1 MYISN
6 GLVIYMEIEGVGVTE
21 WDRVGQ
27 KGRRKDIVLRLQRT
41 GRWKKF
47 ALRIRGVEKDVY
59 DKMEERYL
67 ATSELGVVIAVRLQ
81 TTSL

>member
-1 MYISN
+1 
-6 GLVIYMEIEGVGVTE
+6 MEIEGVGVTE
-21 WDRVGQ
+21 WDRIG
-27 KGRRKDIVLRLQRT
+27 KGMRQDVILRLQRT